1 MPQARLDAGAG
12 GDMEKK
18 IAEVIE
24 LINNV
29 AEDTSVPKNI
39 RRALVEARERLRGSE
54 EASTKV
60 GSAVYSIEAVSE
72 DINMPMHA
80 RTQIWTILSAL
91 ESIKT
96 Q

>member
-1 MPQARLDAGAG
+1 MV
-12 GDMEKK
+12 EEK
-18 IAEVIE
+18 IAQIVKLMEMLV
-24 LINNV
+24 
-29 AEDTSVPKNI
+29 EDTSVPKNV
-39 RRALVEARERLRGSE
+39 RKAVSEARVKLQTKDEPVVR
-54 EASTKV
+54 AS
-60 GSAVYSIEAVSE
+60 SAVYLLNEVSE

>member
-1 MPQARLDAGAG
+1 
-12 GDMEKK
+12 MEQKVS
-18 IAEVIE
+18 EVIE
-24 LINNV
+24 LINIV

-39 RRALVEARERLRGSE
+39 RRALVEARERLKTNDE
-54 EASTKV
+54 LSTRV
-60 GSAVYSIEAVSE
+60 GAAVYSIEAVSD

-80 RTQIWTILSAL
+80 RTQLWTILSAL

>member
-1 MPQARLDAGAG
+1 
-12 GDMEKK
+12 MEQKT
-18 IAEVIE
+18 AEVIG
-24 LINNV
+24 LIDMV

-39 RRALVEARERLRGSE
+39 RRALVEAKDRLRGSE
-54 EASTKV
+54 ELSTRV
-60 GSAVYSIEAVSE
+60 GAAVYAIEAVSE

>member
-1 MPQARLDAGAG
+1 
-12 GDMEKK
+12 METKV
-18 IAEVIE
+18 AEVIE
-24 LINNV
+24 LINVV

-39 RRALVEARERLRGSE
+39 RRALVEARDRLKSSDE
-54 EASTKV
+54 ISTRV
-60 GSAVYSIEAVSE
+60 GAAVYSIEAVSE

>member
-1 MPQARLDAGAG
+1 
-12 GDMEKK
+12 MEAK

-24 LINNV
+24 LINTV

-39 RRALVEARERLRGSE
+39 RRALVDAREKLRSKE
-54 EASTKV
+54 DFSTRI
-60 GSAVYSIEAVSE
+60 GSAVYLIEAISE

-80 RTQIWTILSAL
+80 RTQIWAILSAL

-96 Q
+96 

>member
-1 MPQARLDAGAG
+1 
-12 GDMEKK
+12 MEKK
-18 IAEVIE
+18 VQEVIG
-24 LINNV
+24 LIDTV

-39 RRALVEARERLRGSE
+39 RRALVEAKERLKGADE
-54 EASTKV
+54 LSTRV
-60 GSAVYSIEAVSE
+60 SVAVYAIEAVSE

-96 Q
+96 TG